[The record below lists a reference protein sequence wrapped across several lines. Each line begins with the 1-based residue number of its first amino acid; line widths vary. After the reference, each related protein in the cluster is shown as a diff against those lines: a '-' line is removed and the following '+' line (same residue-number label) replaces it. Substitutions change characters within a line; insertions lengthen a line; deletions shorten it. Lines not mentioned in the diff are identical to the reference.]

1 MSKKRERTSPRR
13 WFECTLARSQ
23 YKVWTEGI
31 FKCNVYLVR
40 SSPLSSVSSIRKQ
53 RDREEFLLTLAKAR
67 VPHFIFLCYVD
78 PVSKNPRNVRERH
91 VFSLDERSY
100 PTSSFEI
107 GPKESRI
114 DATGRNSLSPSSFF
128 LFFDLSSFYPSIFLP
143 PPFFNL
149 SFSLSIYLSIY
160 PIVYLPLV
168 YSPCILV
175 PPSFHIAS
183 FTHNFAFLLSLLSP
197 SILCPVFIEEITCLN
212 CICI

>member
-1 MSKKRERTSPRR
+1 M
-13 WFECTLARSQ
+13 
-23 YKVWTEGI
+23 
-31 FKCNVYLVR
+31 YLVR

-114 DATGRNSLSPSSFF
+114 DATGHNSLSPSSFF

-143 PPFFNL
+143 PFFLISPFRF
-149 SFSLSIYLSIY
+149 LSIYLY
-160 PIVYLPLV
+160 PIVYLPL
-168 YSPCILV
+168 YTR
-175 PPSFHIAS
+175 PSFHIAS
-183 FTHNFAFLLSLLSP
+183 FTHIFAFLLSLLSP

>member
-67 VPHFIFLCYVD
+67 VSHFIFLCYVD

-114 DATGRNSLSPSSFF
+114 DATGRNSLSHPRRSFF
-128 LFFDLSSFYPSIFLP
+128 SSIYHRFILRYSSP
-143 PPFFNL
+143 PPFFL
-149 SFSLSIYLSIY
+149 ISPFRFLSIYLYILSCISHLY
-160 PIVYLPLV
+160 TPPV
-168 YSPCILV
+168 YS
-175 PPSFHIAS
+175 
-183 FTHNFAFLLSLLSP
+183 SLLPFTSLH
-197 SILCPVFIEEITCLN
+197 SHTILRSSFPYSHPLFSVLFLSKKLHV
-212 CICI
+212 